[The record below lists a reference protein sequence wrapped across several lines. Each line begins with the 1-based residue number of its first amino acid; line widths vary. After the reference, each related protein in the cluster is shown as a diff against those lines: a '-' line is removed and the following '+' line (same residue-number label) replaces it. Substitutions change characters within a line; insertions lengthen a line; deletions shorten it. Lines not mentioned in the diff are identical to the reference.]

1 MYEIVRNES
10 GDLVEDIELIDSFFN
25 KKLNRQSLCYR
36 IHYRSHE
43 RNLLNS
49 VPPCMKDD
57 VEEID
62 EIQMRIRG
70 EFAQK
75 LGVTLR

>member
-25 KKLNRQSLCYR
+25 KKKNLQSLCYR

-49 VPPCMKDD
+49 SATCLKDY
-57 VEEID
+57 
-62 EIQMRIRG
+62 
-70 EFAQK
+70 A
-75 LGVTLR
+75 

>member
-1 MYEIVRNES
+1 MYQIVRNES

-25 KKLNRQSLCYR
+25 KKKNRQSLCYR

-49 VPPCMKDD
+49 AATCLKDY
-57 VEEID
+57 
-62 EIQMRIRG
+62 
-70 EFAQK
+70 A
-75 LGVTLR
+75 

>member
-10 GDLVEDIELIDSFFN
+10 GDLVEDIEMIDSFFN
-25 KKLNRQSLCYR
+25 KKKNRLSLCYR

-49 VPPCMKDD
+49 VVHTWVC
-57 VEEID
+57 
-62 EIQMRIRG
+62 
-70 EFAQK
+70 
-75 LGVTLR
+75 

>member
-1 MYEIVRNES
+1 MWAVEEHFCFNDMYEIVRNES

-25 KKLNRQSLCYR
+25 KKKNRLSLCYR

-49 VPPCMKDD
+49 VVHTWVC
-57 VEEID
+57 
-62 EIQMRIRG
+62 
-70 EFAQK
+70 
-75 LGVTLR
+75 

>member
-25 KKLNRQSLCYR
+25 KKKNRQSLCYR

-49 VPPCMKDD
+49 VMQCARDN
-57 VEEID
+57 
-62 EIQMRIRG
+62 
-70 EFAQK
+70 A
-75 LGVTLR
+75 

>member
-25 KKLNRQSLCYR
+25 KKKNRQSLCYR

-49 VPPCMKDD
+49 VIQSMKDD
-57 VEEID
+57 V
-62 EIQMRIRG
+62 
-70 EFAQK
+70 
-75 LGVTLR
+75 

>member
-25 KKLNRQSLCYR
+25 KKKSLCYR

-49 VPPCMKDD
+49 AATCLKDY
-57 VEEID
+57 
-62 EIQMRIRG
+62 
-70 EFAQK
+70 A
-75 LGVTLR
+75 